1 MDKVVPC
8 PVSSLVSKRSRC
20 IIIIRLSFNLLLT
33 ERDGRTGEYWPEV
46 VAVRTERQY
55 SPIRSRASEVSKLF
69 IIWDRFFE
77 RSDRLRVVNVRNL
90 RLPSANFER

>member
-8 PVSSLVSKRSRC
+8 PVSSLVSKRTRC
-20 IIIIRLSFNLLLT
+20 IIMIRLSFNLLLT
-33 ERDGRTGEYWPEV
+33 ERDGRTGECWPEV

-55 SPIRSRASEVSKLF
+55 SPIRFRASEVNKF
-69 IIWDRFFE
+69 IIWDRFSE
-77 RSDRLRVVNVRNL
+77 RSDRLRLVNVRNL